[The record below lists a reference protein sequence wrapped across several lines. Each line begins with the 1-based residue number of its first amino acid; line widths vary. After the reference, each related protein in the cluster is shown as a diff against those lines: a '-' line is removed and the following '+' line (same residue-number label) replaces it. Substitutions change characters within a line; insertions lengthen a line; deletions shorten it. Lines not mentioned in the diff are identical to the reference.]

1 MNIYLL
7 IDQSGSMITN
17 WTETIGAVNSY
28 IRGLI
33 GNKNV
38 KGLRINIAAFDSD
51 ADLRF
56 TEIRRN
62 VKAKLWADITDK
74 DAEPRGMTPLYDAIG
89 RLSAWVDSDKPQK
102 AAVVIITDGQENS
115 SREVTKAT
123 ARAFLDKMRDKNFD
137 VVFLGADFDAFGEA
151 ASVGTQ
157 AGQTLNMTAGSYRAA
172 ASSLSQRTTMY
183 AETGAI
189 ADFSD
194 DDRRVAKGEDM
205 GLGDDP
211 FVKAL
216 KAGVEG
222 KTPGGRPLAKGQ
234 RILIAGFKGPRRD
247 SPQIRSPRRMRL
259 NGSESK

>member
-89 RLSAWVDSDKPQK
+89 RLNAIRSEQIGRANGARQRM
-102 AAVVIITDGQENS
+102 NC
-115 SREVTKAT
+115 AT
-123 ARAFLDKMRDKNFD
+123 
-137 VVFLGADFDAFGEA
+137 
-151 ASVGTQ
+151 
-157 AGQTLNMTAGSYRAA
+157 
-172 ASSLSQRTTMY
+172 
-183 AETGAI
+183 
-189 ADFSD
+189 
-194 DDRRVAKGEDM
+194 
-205 GLGDDP
+205 
-211 FVKAL
+211 
-216 KAGVEG
+216 
-222 KTPGGRPLAKGQ
+222 TPGAVTGRSGQ
-234 RILIAGFKGPRRD
+234 RWG
-247 SPQIRSPRRMRL
+247 
-259 NGSESK
+259 

>member
-102 AAVVIITDGQENS
+102 AAVAIITDGQENS

-211 FVKAL
+211 FAKAL
-216 KAGVEG
+216 KAGAEG
-222 KTPGGRPLAKGQ
+222 KTPGGRQLPKGQ
-234 RILIAGFKGPRRD
+234 RLLIAGLKGPRDD
-247 SPQIRSPRRMRL
+247 SPRTRSRRRMRL
-259 NGSESK
+259 NGSGSK